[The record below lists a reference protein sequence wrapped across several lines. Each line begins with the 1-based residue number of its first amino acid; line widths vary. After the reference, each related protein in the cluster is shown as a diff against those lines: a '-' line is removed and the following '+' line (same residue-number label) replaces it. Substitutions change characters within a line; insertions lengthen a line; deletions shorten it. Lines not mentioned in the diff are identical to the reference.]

1 MPDVVALGEL
11 LIDFAAEGAGEDG
24 YPVLRAQP
32 GGAPANFLAA
42 LAKYGAKTAL
52 IGKVG
57 ADAFGALLLDSLRRA
72 GIETRGVVE
81 DPESFTTLAF
91 VTLDGRGERTFSF
104 ARKPG
109 ADTLLRAGEVDF
121 GLIGEARCFH
131 FGSLSL
137 TDEPARAATRAAA
150 ACARA
155 GGKLVTFDPNLRRPL
170 WRDLDE
176 AGRQML
182 WGMGQADVVKLS
194 GEEGEFLFSAGPERT
209 ARILLEEY
217 GVALAFVTLG
227 PGGCYCATRRH
238 SCTVPA
244 PTGIRPVDTTGA
256 GTSSAARQC
265 AACWSWAR
273 PRRRW
278 SGRSLRTSPASPAG
292 RPGCPP
298 SGGAASPACPDGTRW
313 RPCWQGR
320 GRHLYPL
327 CKDCPRHAVV

>member
-42 LAKYGAKTAL
+42 LAKYGVKTAL

-72 GIETRGVVE
+72 GIETRGVME
-81 DPESFTTLAF
+81 DPEAFTTLAF

-109 ADTLLRAGEVDF
+109 ADTQLRAGEVDF

-176 AGRQML
+176 ARRQML

-209 ARILLEEY
+209 ACILLEEY

-227 PGGCYCATRRH
+227 PEGCYCATRWH
-238 SCTVPA
+238 SCRIPA
-244 PTGIRPVDTTGA
+244 PAGIRPVDTTGA
-256 GTSSAARQC
+256 GDIF
-265 AACWSWAR
+265 
-273 PRRRW
+273 
-278 SGRSLRTSPASPAG
+278 
-292 RPGCPP
+292 
-298 SGGAASPACPDGTRW
+298 GGAAVCRLLELGKAPEALEREELAAAARFACAAAGLSTQRRGGIPSVPGRDEVEALLAGA
-313 RPCWQGR
+313 RPPFVSS
-320 GRHLYPL
+320 L
-327 CKDCPRHAVV
+327 

>member
-81 DPESFTTLAF
+81 DPEAFTTLAF

-176 AGRQML
+176 ARRQML

-227 PGGCYCATRRH
+227 PEGCYCATRRH
-238 SCTVPA
+238 SCRIPA
-244 PTGIRPVDTTGA
+244 PAGIRPVDTTGA
-256 GTSSAARQC
+256 GDIF
-265 AACWSWAR
+265 
-273 PRRRW
+273 
-278 SGRSLRTSPASPAG
+278 
-292 RPGCPP
+292 
-298 SGGAASPACPDGTRW
+298 GGAAVCRLLELGKAPEALEREELAAAARFACAAAGLSTQRRGGIPSVPGRDEVEALLAGA
-313 RPCWQGR
+313 RPPFVSS
-320 GRHLYPL
+320 L
-327 CKDCPRHAVV
+327 

>member
-52 IGKVG
+52 IGKVV

-81 DPESFTTLAF
+81 APEAFTTLAF

-109 ADTLLRAGEVDF
+109 ADTQLRAGEVDF

-137 TDEPARAATRAAA
+137 TDEPARADTRAAA

-176 AGRQML
+176 ARRQML

-227 PGGCYCATRRH
+227 PEGCYCATRRH
-238 SCTVPA
+238 SCRIPA
-244 PTGIRPVDTTGA
+244 PAGIRPVDTTGA
-256 GTSSAARQC
+256 GDIF
-265 AACWSWAR
+265 
-273 PRRRW
+273 
-278 SGRSLRTSPASPAG
+278 
-292 RPGCPP
+292 
-298 SGGAASPACPDGTRW
+298 GGAAVCRLLELGKAPEALEREELAAAARFACAAAGLSTQRRGGIPSVPGRDEVEALLAGA
-313 RPCWQGR
+313 RPPFVSS
-320 GRHLYPL
+320 L
-327 CKDCPRHAVV
+327 

>member
-1 MPDVVALGEL
+1 MLDVVALGEL

-57 ADAFGALLLDSLRRA
+57 ADAFGALLLDTLRRA
-72 GIETRGVVE
+72 GIETAGVVE
-81 DPESFTTLAF
+81 DPEAFTTLAF

-121 GLIGEARCFH
+121 RLIGEARCFH

-170 WRDLDE
+170 WRDLGD
-176 AGRQML
+176 AGRQMR
-182 WGMGQADVVKLS
+182 WGLGQADVVKLS

-238 SCTVPA
+238 TCLVPA

-256 GTSSAARQC
+256 GDIF
-265 AACWSWAR
+265 
-273 PRRRW
+273 
-278 SGRSLRTSPASPAG
+278 
-292 RPGCPP
+292 
-298 SGGAASPACPDGTRW
+298 GGAAVCRLLELGKAPDALEREELADIARFACAAAGLSTQRRGGIPSV
-313 RPCWQGR
+313 PGR
-320 GRHLYPL
+320 DEVEALLAGARSSFVSSL
-327 CKDCPRHAVV
+327 

>member
-81 DPESFTTLAF
+81 APEAFTTLAF

-109 ADTLLRAGEVDF
+109 ADTQLRAGEVDF

-137 TDEPARAATRAAA
+137 TDGPARAATRAAA

-176 AGRQML
+176 ARRQML

-227 PGGCYCATRRH
+227 PEGCYCATRRH
-238 SCTVPA
+238 SCRIPA
-244 PTGIRPVDTTGA
+244 PAGIRPVDTTGA
-256 GTSSAARQC
+256 GDIF
-265 AACWSWAR
+265 
-273 PRRRW
+273 
-278 SGRSLRTSPASPAG
+278 
-292 RPGCPP
+292 
-298 SGGAASPACPDGTRW
+298 GGAAVCRLLELGKAPEALEREELAAAARFACAAAGLSTQRRGGIPSVPGRDEVEALLAGA
-313 RPCWQGR
+313 RPPFVSS
-320 GRHLYPL
+320 L
-327 CKDCPRHAVV
+327 